1 MNKRPL
7 LLTMFA
13 VALVMI
19 GPHQA
24 HSQQSPDKLES
35 YLVQHGLND
44 LLIVHYQRLLEKESS
59 PGKQKTIAGKLVNQ
73 YLVQLSE
80 PDADNATTLDQLK
93 KLTGQFPSLAT
104 FDVQLALNRYT
115 FISIQHELAE
125 LRLSGKA
132 ELNEQ
137 QIKSQLDLLRSFYQ
151 TSSQQLSK
159 EIKLLTDLD
168 VEMTS
173 RDRSGLIRLETQL
186 AEVTFY
192 WAWSEYYRGV
202 ISETRASAGGY
213 IQKSN
218 QLFRDVLGIAHDADI
233 AELDRDWLDLESG
246 VVCRA
251 IAGLAMVQTYLGDTR
266 QRNACF
272 DWLSSARVPPEL
284 SALRNVWQ
292 LQAAV
297 FAGNYQLALELV
309 NAYGN
314 TVEVTEQSIEY
325 WILVA
330 QSATTI
336 RTGQADIS
344 NKLMQQAIAGSLRL
358 GQFAAIEELLD
369 LEKTSLDSY
378 GAYGRWAQADMRFRE
393 IESGKSKADGYITV
407 VRLSEDAAKTLAENK
422 APAIDRGRCL
432 ALAAWSYYRARQWQS
447 AAELFRTVYDL
458 VKTIDSAF
466 AADSLWMRI
475 ESLKNIKNLGERNA
489 SQWLAALDEYQRVF
503 PHTDRA
509 ASARFELTRART
521 TNMSESETIA
531 QLKQTPKD
539 DPNYAA
545 SQLEIARLYYRIW
558 QAAGDETAQ
567 QNALDDLESFIN
579 ESINTS
585 SLPTEVKLKASFLLN
600 DCYLRSNNSD
610 QSKQLLANADP
621 LIKTLDK
628 NNSVRVEYLY
638 QQMQLARQTGDLSTA
653 TSYARDII
661 AVDDQSA
668 FAKSALTFLAN
679 QSDQVLSRATDATRP
694 QLRKEAIDV
703 YSRLSKLFGQ
713 SEQVIAQDRN
723 ARIVFSKLASLKR
736 EDGQTEQAAQMYQT
750 LLAAFPKSRTYL
762 TEMALI
768 QMEQKQLDKAL
779 ELWNRLVAGIEE
791 GTEPWYQAKYNQM
804 LCLETT
810 DLETAKKI
818 FAQFQRLH
826 PNPPE
831 KWADKINQ
839 LAQRL
844 ESK

>member
-1 MNKRPL
+1 MW
-7 LLTMFA
+7 
-13 VALVMI
+13 LVTPSLI
-19 GPHQA
+19 APAQLHA
-24 HSQQSPDKLES
+24 QQSSDPLGD
-35 YLVQHGLND
+35 YLKKHGLND
-44 LLIVHYQRLLEKESS
+44 LLIVHYQKLLEKESS
-59 PGKQKTIAGKLVNQ
+59 AGKQKTIAGKLVNQ
-73 YLVQLSE
+73 YLAQLSE
-80 PDADNATTLDQLK
+80 SDTDNATTLDQLK

-104 FDVQLALNRYT
+104 FDVQLALNRYK
-115 FISIQHELAE
+115 FISIQRELAE

-137 QIKSQLDLLRSFYQ
+137 QIKSQLDQLRSFYQ

-168 VEMTS
+168 IELTS
-173 RDRSGLIRLETQL
+173 RDRSGLIRLETQQ
-186 AEVTFY
+186 AEVIFY

-202 ISETRASAGGY
+202 ISGTRANAVGY

-218 QLFRDVLGIAHDADI
+218 QLFRDVLGISHDANL

-251 IAGLAMVQTYLGDTR
+251 IAGLAMVQTYRGDSR
-266 QRNACF
+266 QRDACF
-272 DWLSSARVPPEL
+272 DWLSSPRVPPKL

-292 LQAAV
+292 LQAAI
-297 FAGNYQLALELV
+297 FAGNYQWAIELV
-309 NAYGN
+309 NSY
-314 TVEVTEQSIEY
+314 TSTIDVTEQSIEY

-330 QSATTI
+330 QTATTI
-336 RTGQADIS
+336 PKVETEIS
-344 NKLMQQAIAGSLRL
+344 DKLMQQAIAGSLRL
-358 GQFAAIEELLD
+358 GQFTAIEDLLD
-369 LEKTSLDSY
+369 FEKTSLDSY

-422 APAIDRGRCL
+422 APSIDRGRCL

-447 AAELFRTVYDL
+447 AAELFSTVYDL

-521 TNMSESETIA
+521 TNMSESEIIN
-531 QLKQTPKD
+531 QLKKTPKN

-558 QAAGDETAQ
+558 QEASDETAQ
-567 QNALDDLESFIN
+567 QDALDDLESFVN

-600 DCYLRSNNSD
+600 DCYLRSNNHD
-610 QSKQLLANADP
+610 QTKQLLSNAKP
-621 LIKTLDK
+621 LIETLEK
-628 NNSVRVEYLY
+628 NSSIRVEYLY

-653 TSYARDII
+653 TSYARDMI

-679 QSDQVLSRATDATRP
+679 QSDQGLSRATDATRP

-713 SEQVIAQDRN
+713 NEQAIAKNRN

-736 EDGQTEQAAQMYQT
+736 EDGQTEQAAEMYQT

-768 QMEQKQLDKAL
+768 HMEQKQLDKAL
-779 ELWNRLVAGIEE
+779 VIWNRLVAGIEE

-810 DLETAKKI
+810 NLETAKKI

-831 KWADKINQ
+831 KWANEINQ
-839 LAQRL
+839 LGQRL
-844 ESK
+844 ELK